1 MAAKGSY
8 RSEEE
13 KDKWLSVMKVEVMSS
28 DESDED
34 DGEEVIVVHPLPWLS
49 AEVAAFKQQID
60 DEIKKEKSPQARR
73 QMKRRI
79 IGSPSTRPRS
89 TSRDFSSWAL
99 M

>member
-89 TSRDFSSWAL
+89 TSHDFPSWAL